1 MGKMEKEQQH
11 YSALNEAWEDSSED
25 SEGGA
30 GAEAGGEGREEYIL
44 SGPRQGPPPRKGD
57 RGAAYSTTHTGSLVL
72 AGPSDASVEGNAIG
86 K

>member
-11 YSALNEAWEDSSED
+11 YSALNEAWEDSSEG

-57 RGAAYSTTHTGSLVL
+57 RMAASSTTHTGSLVL
-72 AGPSDASVEGNAIG
+72 AGPSDASAEGNAIG
-86 K
+86 N